1 MGKKL
6 KEIRLETR
14 HDLVKQTGDMN
25 SRQAA
30 CGRREKGEKDMG
42 DSCGRDWGGAQS
54 PSSSWLEA
62 SRAMSLWLSPSV
74 LTG

>member
-25 SRQAA
+25 SSRQHAA
-30 CGRREKGEKDMG
+30 EERKEKKIWEMVVAGNGEVLRVHRRLGLKLRG
-42 DSCGRDWGGAQS
+42 Q
-54 PSSSWLEA
+54 
-62 SRAMSLWLSPSV
+62 
-74 LTG
+74 